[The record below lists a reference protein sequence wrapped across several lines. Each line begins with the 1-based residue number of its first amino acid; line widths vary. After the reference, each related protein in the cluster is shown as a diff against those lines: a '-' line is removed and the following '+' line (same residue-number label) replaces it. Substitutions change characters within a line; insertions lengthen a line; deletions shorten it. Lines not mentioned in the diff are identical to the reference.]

1 MRPWNRTR
9 GRFEAEDPF
18 ATNWKCVWPVAK
30 GVKTSW
36 KIGVSP
42 AKLVIITGA
51 AAGIGRATALR
62 FAQGGANIAGWDVSD
77 KAATAFETDISAAG
91 GQALFQVVNVTD
103 PAAVEAAVNKIVEQW
118 GGIDVLIN
126 NAGIVR
132 DAQLMKKNGAGP
144 MKGMLEETWDAVIDV
159 NLKGV
164 FLVTRAVVPHMIRRG
179 GGVILNAASV
189 VALNGNFGQT
199 NYVASKAGVIG
210 MTRTWARELGKHN
223 IRVNAV
229 APGFIATDMLKSMP
243 PDILDNMVSPYP
255 GGPRWNSGGRCQRV
269 FLAGLRS
276 SQLCAWDDSVC
287 RRWRSDRHLAN
298 PHRRSVLTPQTLE
311 GASRRSMP

>member
-1 MRPWNRTR
+1 MEEQKVP
-9 GRFEAEDPF
+9 G
-18 ATNWKCVWPVAK
+18 KV
-30 GVKTSW
+30 
-36 KIGVSP
+36 
-42 AKLVIITGA
+42 VIVTGA

-62 FAQGGANIAGWDVSD
+62 FAADGASVAGWDVSD
-77 KAATAFETDISAAG
+77 KAAAVFETEIRQAG
-91 GQALFQVVNVTD
+91 GQPFFQVVDVTD
-103 PAAVEAAVNKIVEQW
+103 AQAVGAAVNAVVEKW
-118 GGIDVLIN
+118 GAVDVVVN

-132 DAQLMKKNGAGP
+132 DAQLVKMNGVGTVKSMP
-144 MKGMLEETWDAVIDV
+144 EESWDAVIDV

-164 FLVTRAVVPHMIRRG
+164 FITTRAVVPQMIRQG

-243 PDILDNMVSPYP
+243 PDILDNMVLHTPMRRIGTPEDVANAYFWLASDQASFVHGAVLSVD
-255 GGPRWNSGGRCQRV
+255 GGMVIG
-269 FLAGLRS
+269 
-276 SQLCAWDDSVC
+276 
-287 RRWRSDRHLAN
+287 
-298 PHRRSVLTPQTLE
+298 T
-311 GASRRSMP
+311 

>member
-1 MRPWNRTR
+1 M
-9 GRFEAEDPF
+9 EDRSF
-18 ATNWKCVWPVAK
+18 S
-30 GVKTSW
+30 GKT
-36 KIGVSP
+36 
-42 AKLVIITGA
+42 VIITGA

-62 FAQGGANIAGWDVSD
+62 FAQGGANLAGWDVSD
-77 KAATAFETDISAAG
+77 KAAATFETDISASG

-103 PAAVEAAVNKIVEQW
+103 TAAVEAAVNKVVEQW

-132 DAQLMKKNGAGP
+132 DAQLMKKNGTGP

-243 PDILDNMVSPYP
+243 PDILADMVSHTPVGRVGTPEDVANAYFWLASDQASFVHGTILSVD
-255 GGPRWNSGGRCQRV
+255 GGVVIG
-269 FLAGLRS
+269 
-276 SQLCAWDDSVC
+276 
-287 RRWRSDRHLAN
+287 
-298 PHRRSVLTPQTLE
+298 T
-311 GASRRSMP
+311 

>member
-1 MRPWNRTR
+1 M
-9 GRFEAEDPF
+9 EDRSF
-18 ATNWKCVWPVAK
+18 S
-30 GVKTSW
+30 G
-36 KIGVSP
+36 KIV
-42 AKLVIITGA
+42 VITGA

-62 FAQGGANIAGWDVSD
+62 FARSGASIEGWDVSD
-77 KAATAFETDISAAG
+77 KTAAKFETDVLEAG

-103 PAAVEAAVNKIVEQW
+103 TAAVEAAVNKVVEKW

-132 DAQLMKKNGAGP
+132 DAQLVKKNGAGP
-144 MKGMLEETWDAVIDV
+144 MKGMLEESWDAVIDV

-179 GGVILNAASV
+179 GGVILSAASV

-210 MTRTWARELGKHN
+210 MTRTWARELGKYN

-229 APGFIATDMLKSMP
+229 SPGFIATDMLKSMP
-243 PDILDNMVSPYP
+243 PDILDNMVSHTPVGRIGTPEDVANAYFWLASNQASFVHGTVLSVD
-255 GGPRWNSGGRCQRV
+255 GGVVIG
-269 FLAGLRS
+269 
-276 SQLCAWDDSVC
+276 
-287 RRWRSDRHLAN
+287 
-298 PHRRSVLTPQTLE
+298 T
-311 GASRRSMP
+311 

>member
-1 MRPWNRTR
+1 M
-9 GRFEAEDPF
+9 EDRSLS
-18 ATNWKCVWPVAK
+18 
-30 GVKTSW
+30 GKT
-36 KIGVSP
+36 
-42 AKLVIITGA
+42 VIVTGA

-62 FAQGGANIAGWDVSD
+62 FARGGANIAGWDVSD
-77 KAATAFETDISAAG
+77 KASATFETDISAAG
-91 GQALFQVVNVTD
+91 GHALFQVVNVTD
-103 PAAVEAAVNKIVEQW
+103 SAAVEAAVNKLVEQW

-164 FLVTRAVVPHMIRRG
+164 FLVTRAVVPLMIRRG

-243 PDILDNMVSPYP
+243 PDILADMVSHTPVGRVGTPEDVANAYFWLASHQASFVHGTILSVD
-255 GGPRWNSGGRCQRV
+255 GGVVIG
-269 FLAGLRS
+269 
-276 SQLCAWDDSVC
+276 
-287 RRWRSDRHLAN
+287 
-298 PHRRSVLTPQTLE
+298 T
-311 GASRRSMP
+311 

>member
-1 MRPWNRTR
+1 M
-9 GRFEAEDPF
+9 EDRSF
-18 ATNWKCVWPVAK
+18 S
-30 GVKTSW
+30 GKT
-36 KIGVSP
+36 
-42 AKLVIITGA
+42 VIVTGA

-62 FAQGGANIAGWDVSD
+62 FARGGASIAGWDVSD
-77 KAATAFETDISAAG
+77 KAATTFETDISAAG
-91 GQALFQVVNVTD
+91 GQGLFQVVNVTD
-103 PAAVEAAVNKIVEQW
+103 TAAVEAAVNKLVEQW

-144 MKGMLEETWDAVIDV
+144 MKGMLEETWNAVIDV

-210 MTRTWARELGKHN
+210 MTRTWARELGKHS

-243 PDILDNMVSPYP
+243 PDILADMVSHTPVGRVGTPEDVANAYFWLASDQASFVHGTILSVD
-255 GGPRWNSGGRCQRV
+255 GGVVIG
-269 FLAGLRS
+269 
-276 SQLCAWDDSVC
+276 
-287 RRWRSDRHLAN
+287 
-298 PHRRSVLTPQTLE
+298 T
-311 GASRRSMP
+311 

>member
-1 MRPWNRTR
+1 MEEQKVP
-9 GRFEAEDPF
+9 G
-18 ATNWKCVWPVAK
+18 KV
-30 GVKTSW
+30 
-36 KIGVSP
+36 
-42 AKLVIITGA
+42 VIITGA

-62 FAQGGANIAGWDVSD
+62 FAADGASVAGWDVSD
-77 KAATAFETDISAAG
+77 KAAAAFETEIRQAG
-91 GQALFQVVNVTD
+91 GQPLFQVVDVTD
-103 PAAVEAAVNKIVEQW
+103 AQAVEAALNAVVEKW
-118 GGIDVLIN
+118 GAVDVVVN

-132 DAQLMKKNGAGP
+132 DAQLVKMNGAGTVKS
-144 MKGMLEETWDAVIDV
+144 MAEESWDAVIDV

-164 FLVTRAVVPHMIRRG
+164 FITTRAVVPQMIRQG

-243 PDILDNMVSPYP
+243 PDILDDMVLHTPMRRVGTPEDVANAYFWLASDQASFVHGAVLSVD
-255 GGPRWNSGGRCQRV
+255 GGMVIG
-269 FLAGLRS
+269 
-276 SQLCAWDDSVC
+276 
-287 RRWRSDRHLAN
+287 
-298 PHRRSVLTPQTLE
+298 T
-311 GASRRSMP
+311 